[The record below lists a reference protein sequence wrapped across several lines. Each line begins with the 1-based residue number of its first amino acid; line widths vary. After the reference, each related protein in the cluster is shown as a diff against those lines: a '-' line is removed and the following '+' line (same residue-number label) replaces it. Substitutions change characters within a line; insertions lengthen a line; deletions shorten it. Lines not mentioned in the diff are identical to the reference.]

1 MSVSFSTLSKKFL
14 IELSKYLIPLPIFY
28 NAPREPMISLAKAM
42 SKNDHSPNWIDTLPD
57 KEKFYLAFNE
67 DGELSTSKEINI
79 KKQIYFLKSTLKL
92 DERYKVNNQ
101 LQRQLGHLPDGVVI
115 EIKKRGN
122 NY

>member
-1 MSVSFSTLSKKFL
+1 MLGLNITIL
-14 IELSKYLIPLPIFY
+14 IELSKYLTPLPIFY

-67 DGELSTSKEINI
+67 DGELSSKEINI